1 MIAISSKVER
11 LALTLGAL
19 ATSLSLCAC
28 SEESRQV
35 HATTPVAVR
44 GPATANIVHLAPEAQ
59 KALKLKLASA
69 CLQTLDFSVKTT
81 GEVVANANLLT
92 HVNSP
97 VTGRVT
103 EVRAILGD
111 HVAQGQPLLI
121 VRSNDIEQAE
131 ADLLQNEAQV
141 RADLKR
147 DLLQID
153 SDISQAQA
161 QIKLSEST
169 YNRAKSL
176 VDEKIA
182 SRAEFE
188 AARTQFEKDK
198 ITLDTLTHKRTAT
211 ISLSS
216 ERMKLLTEPV
226 KQKLRTLGL
235 SDVLIQKVLK
245 SHEIDPDVPVL
256 APETG
261 VVSERTINV
270 GELVDPSKC
279 LFTIGDF
286 HGVWVKAD
294 VYEKDIAKVKEG
306 QPIVLEL
313 DSFPGESFH
322 GKLNYVADSV
332 NQETR
337 TLLVRADV
345 ANPALKL
352 KPKMFARMNIMV
364 GEHRVLAVPRGAVQD
379 AGSYKVVYIPTGSG
393 CFEERKVKLGAEIGN
408 FVEVLAGLRT
418 GEQVVTEGS
427 FDLRSQSLRES
438 D

>member
-1 MIAISSKVER
+1 MKIFLPVA
-11 LALTLGAL
+11 A
-19 ATSLSLCAC
+19 SLLLCSC

-44 GPATANIVHLAPEAQ
+44 GPSPVNLVHLTPDAQ
-59 KALKLKLASA
+59 KAIKLKLALA
-69 CLQTLDFSVKTT
+69 TEETLDYSVKTT
-81 GEVVANANLLT
+81 GEVVANANMLT

-97 VTGRVT
+97 VTGRVI
-103 EVRAILGD
+103 EVKAILGD
-111 HVAQGQPLLI
+111 HVVQGQTLLM

-169 YNRAKSL
+169 YNRTKSL

-188 AARTQFEKDK
+188 AARTQYEKDK
-198 ITLDTLTHKRTAT
+198 ITLETLRNKRVAT

-235 SDVLIQKVLK
+235 SDAGIRKVLATR
-245 SHEIDPDVPVL
+245 EVDPDVAVP
-256 APETG
+256 APEAG

-286 HGVWVKAD
+286 HSVWVKAD
-294 VYEKDIAKVKEG
+294 VYEKDIAKVREG

-313 DSFPGESFH
+313 DSFPGEKFH

-345 ANPALKL
+345 ANSALKL
-352 KPKMFARMNIMV
+352 KPKMFARMTIMV
-364 GEHRVLAVPRGAVQD
+364 GEHRVLAVPRIAVQD
-379 AGSYKVVYIPTGSG
+379 AGSYKVVYVPAGPG
-393 CFEERKVKLGAEIGN
+393 QFEERKVKLGGEVGG
-408 FVEVLAGLRT
+408 FVEVLAGLRC
-418 GEQVVTEGS
+418 GEQVVTNGS